1 MFSSPAM
8 KSSICLL
15 AALAACGSSSNQST
29 TNDANPGGGDGAH
42 HVDGATNGADG
53 AVVTTGR
60 TIFVIPM
67 ENESASAIYG
77 NASAPY
83 INNTLMAQ
91 AATASAFSD
100 ELPSAVPS
108 EPHYVW
114 MEAGTN
120 AFSDRTFLTDVD
132 PSATNSTS
140 STDHLVTQ
148 LKAANL
154 GWMSYQEGITAG
166 TCPTASISGTFYAA
180 KHDPFVFF
188 QDVAGATPSAS
199 NAYCAAHHKPYSAF
213 AADLSAGTMPP
224 FVFIT
229 PNLCHDMHGASGCPS
244 GTAVAAN
251 IAAGDTWLSTE
262 LPAIL
267 TYASTHNSVVYLIW
281 DEGSSNATI
290 PFLAFSPH
298 IKTGSSSMAFTHSSM
313 LKSIDEQL
321 GVPVLPSVTSA
332 NDFSTL
338 FQSGAF

>member
-1 MFSSPAM
+1 VVWSGPM
-8 KSSICLL
+8 KHSICLV
-15 AALAACGSSSNQST
+15 AALAACGSSNQNA
-29 TNDANPGGGDGAH
+29 TNDANQGGGDGAH
-42 HVDGATNGADG
+42 HTDGASGSDG

-77 NASAPY
+77 NPSAPY
-83 INNTLMAQ
+83 INNTLMAE
-91 AATASAFSD
+91 AASATAFSD
-100 ELPSAVPS
+100 ELPSAIPS

-120 AFSDRTFLTDVD
+120 AFSDRTFLTDAD
-132 PSATNSTS
+132 PSAANSTT
-140 STDHLVTQ
+140 STAHLVTQ
-148 LKAANL
+148 LKTANL

-166 TCPTASISGTFYAA
+166 TCPVASITGTFYAA

-199 NAYCAAHHKPYSAF
+199 NAYCAAHHKPYSAL
-213 AADLSAGTMPP
+213 AADLAGGTMPP

-229 PNLCHDMHGASGCPS
+229 PNLCHDMHGAFGCPS

-251 IAAGDTWLSTE
+251 IAAGDTWLSAE

-267 TYASTHNSVVYLIW
+267 TYASTHDSVVYLIW
-281 DEGSSNATI
+281 DEGSNNTTI

-298 IKTGSSSMAFTHSSM
+298 IKTGPSAMTFTHSSM
-313 LKSIDEQL
+313 LKSIEEQL
-321 GVPVLPSVTSA
+321 GVAVLASVTSA

-338 FQSGAF
+338 FQSGSF